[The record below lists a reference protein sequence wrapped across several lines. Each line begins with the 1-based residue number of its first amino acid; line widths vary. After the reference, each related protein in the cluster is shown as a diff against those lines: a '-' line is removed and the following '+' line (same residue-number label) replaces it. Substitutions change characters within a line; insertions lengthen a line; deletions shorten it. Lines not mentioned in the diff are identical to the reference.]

1 MEANRSGQRDD
12 PVEAAAARH
21 PVRFLLG
28 VSSYLVLAVCLL
40 VWMYDLLGGRVGGW
54 VVTYLVAAAALSCI
68 TLPVV
73 FLAVW
78 DRGSVRPFK
87 LHEAVLRHRRFL
99 IICIVAVCCVGMLAG
114 DHVFLLWERTPH
126 DRLQEW
132 RAMLWVAVVPF
143 LFFAVCLSTLYGV
156 WIGGGIWRNFA
167 CALLGMLAFG
177 AFFWIGLTWMLNHG
191 S

>member
-1 MEANRSGQRDD
+1 MSQRDD
-12 PVEAAAARH
+12 PLADLAARH

-28 VSSYLVLAVCLL
+28 VGAYLVLAVCLL
-40 VWMYDLLGGRVGGW
+40 VWMYDLLGAWHGEW
-54 VVTYLVAAAALSCI
+54 VVPVLMVLAVLSSIAL
-68 TLPVV
+68 PAV
-73 FLAVW
+73 FLAAW

-87 LHEAVLRHRRFL
+87 LREAVLQHRRSL

-126 DRLQEW
+126 DRLREW
-132 RAMLWVAVVPF
+132 RAMLSVAVGPF

-156 WIGGGIWRNFA
+156 WIVGGIWRNFA
-167 CALLGMLAFG
+167 CALLGVLASA
-177 AFFWIGLTWMLNHG
+177 AFVWIGFAWMVNHG